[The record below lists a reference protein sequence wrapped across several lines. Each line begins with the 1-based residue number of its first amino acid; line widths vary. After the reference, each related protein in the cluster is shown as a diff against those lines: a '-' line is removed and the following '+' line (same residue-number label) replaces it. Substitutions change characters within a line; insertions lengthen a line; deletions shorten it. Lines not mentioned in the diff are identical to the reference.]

1 MDRGDLG
8 HFYFV
13 LFGASCAGD
22 TAALDFSPNYR
33 NPFLITHESFGLYP
47 ESGVSHS

>member
-1 MDRGDLG
+1 MAKGDLG

-13 LFGASCAGD
+13 LFWRILCRYA
-22 TAALDFSPNYR
+22 AALDFSPNYSKQ
-33 NPFLITHESFGLYP
+33 FLITHESFGLYP